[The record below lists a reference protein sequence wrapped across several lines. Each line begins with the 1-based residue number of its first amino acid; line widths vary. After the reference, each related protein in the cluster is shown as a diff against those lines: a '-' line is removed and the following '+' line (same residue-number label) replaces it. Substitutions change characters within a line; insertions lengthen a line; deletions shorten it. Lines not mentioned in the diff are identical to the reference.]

1 MTGVIS
7 KWFIS
12 SVVQSGDGSKT
23 YNLGVVCRGEEN
35 KHWAAATPSGQATIK
50 TVGHADDDVLSAV
63 WTDDDPHEVTM
74 TLRPA
79 EDGDWIMDKCD
90 FTYGGCQTHYR
101 QKEAPWGELSMTV
114 NAADATLVLRRAYA
128 DSLLAGEPGRFALT
142 IDKP

>member
-7 KWFIS
+7 KWFVN
-12 SVVQSGDGSKT
+12 SVTEFPGGGKQYT
-23 YNLGVVCRGEEN
+23 LGVVCRGEEN

-63 WTDDDPHEVTM
+63 VVGDAPHEVTM

-101 QKEAPWGELSMTV
+101 QKAEPWGEMSMTV
-114 NAADATLVLRRAYA
+114 NAADATLVLRKAYA